1 VAFEKFSQV
10 VSGPLAPND
19 IDRIL
24 RLLQGQLHQSWLN
37 FLSLPSD
44 LGSPP
49 TWQDIDQSLSA
60 GEWNFNDWEAL
71 ADFSGSGGMTTA
83 S

>member
-1 VAFEKFSQV
+1 MAFEKFSQV
-10 VSGPLAPND
+10 VSGPLAPKD

-24 RLLQGQLHQSWLN
+24 RLLQGQLHQSWLS

-49 TWQDIDQSLSA
+49 TWQDIYQSLSS
-60 GEWNFNDWEAL
+60 GEWDFDDWEAL
-71 ADFSGSGGMTTA
+71 INFSGSGDMTAA